1 MGTSLPQIDQR
12 PVRRLIAPFTRFVQ
26 LESSGSVV
34 LLVAAVA
41 ALLLAN
47 SRLAPAYFSWLQLPL
62 GGNAGDLAFR
72 WTVHDWVNDGLMTI
86 FFLIVGLEVKREL
99 LVGELASLRR
109 ALLPVLAALGGV
121 LLPAVL
127 YFAWNHRGPGA
138 RGWGVPIATDI
149 AFSLAVLALFG
160 RRIPVG
166 LKIFLVTLAIVD
178 DIAGVVVIATAYT
191 RQLHPGYL
199 MIAALSFAVC
209 LFLNRLGVK
218 RLSVYL
224 SVGVLLWWAVHA
236 SGVHATLAGVLLALA
251 IPSRSFLPPDTLLN
265 RGKIRLDEFAKFAD
279 KVGPRSDEAR
289 RQLHLIREGIELSE
303 SPLDRLQAALH
314 PWVSFGIMPLFAFAN
329 AGIPLSTLQ
338 RSAVLQP
345 VFFGIL
351 LGLVL
356 GKPAGITLFSWM
368 AVRLRVAELPHGIT
382 WKQLHAA
389 SWLGGIGFTISI
401 FIAGLA
407 FQTEQEQ
414 QYTLARIAVLAA
426 SGCAAVIG
434 TLLLAITHPRSHR
447 GEASGES

>member
-1 MGTSLPQIDQR
+1 MGTSLPPIDHR

-47 SRLAPAYFSWLQLPL
+47 SRLAPAYFSWLQFPL
-62 GGNAGDLAFR
+62 GGSAGDLAFR

-127 YFAWNHRGPGA
+127 YSAWNHRGPGA
-138 RGWGVPIATDI
+138 QGWGVPIATDI

-178 DIAGVVVIATAYT
+178 DIAGVLVIATAYT
-191 RQLHPGYL
+191 RQLHLGYL
-199 MIAALSFAVC
+199 MIAGLFFAAC
-209 LFLNRLGVK
+209 LLLNRLGVK
-218 RLSVYL
+218 RLSVYMT
-224 SVGVLLWWAVHA
+224 VGILLWWAVHA

-265 RGKIRLDEFAKFAD
+265 RGKLRLDEFAKFAD
-279 KVGPRSDEAR
+279 RVGPRSEEAR

-329 AGIPLSTLQ
+329 AGIPLSTIQ
-338 RSAVLQP
+338 RSAVLEP
-345 VFFGIL
+345 VFLGIL

-356 GKPAGITLFSWM
+356 GKPAGITLFSWL

-407 FQTEQEQ
+407 FETEQ

-426 SGCAAVIG
+426 SVCAAAIG
-434 TLLLAITHPRSHR
+434 TLLLAITHRRSH
-447 GEASGES
+447 GGGASSES